1 VNRKKGLNNLQNHE
15 HDYFGVL
22 VGHKNVKKKYTN
34 KQKKLL
40 PILVK
45 KKKKIERKTL
55 VGIKITITNDEAF
68 FFPIKEW
75 ARFTYC
81 LFFFINFNFSYRFI

>member
-22 VGHKNVKKKYTN
+22 VGHKNVKKIE
-34 KQKKLL
+34 QKKLL
-40 PILVK
+40 PILF

-55 VGIKITITNDEAF
+55 VGIKITIANDEAF
-68 FFPIKEW
+68 FSYKRVGQI
-75 ARFTYC
+75 YL
-81 LFFFINFNFSYRFI
+81 LFVFFL